1 MDAGCPIFSLFIIE
15 YLIQLIHIWTGNEKK
30 KSFADFGPDHKID
43 SIGEQNLQ
51 NNGIWLQF
59 KHVFTYLFFLNHM
72 NKK

>member
-1 MDAGCPIFSLFIIE
+1 MNRE
-15 YLIQLIHIWTGNEKK
+15 RKKK